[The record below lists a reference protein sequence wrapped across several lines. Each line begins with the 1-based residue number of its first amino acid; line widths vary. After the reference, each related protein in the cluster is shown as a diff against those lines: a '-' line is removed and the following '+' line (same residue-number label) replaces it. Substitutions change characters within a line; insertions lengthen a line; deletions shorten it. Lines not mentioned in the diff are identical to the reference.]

1 MRGSS
6 NLFEGRRS
14 ETNIDQSTSCAVDR
28 QRSAQ
33 NQARLPAVLNPKSH
47 HIYRNT
53 SVLCHCLREVRKTK
67 LDSDSNSAIPAK
79 ATKLFNSSS
88 SLSLSDSS
96 SLTPSMDLSFLFFSA
111 QSHTQLEC
119 VHTLCIH
126 DAESLAFLL

>member
-1 MRGSS
+1 MIWVDFREKMRGSS

-53 SVLCHCLREVRKTK
+53 SVLCHCLGEVRKTK
-67 LDSDSNSAIPAK
+67 LGFQPTFNLIFMCSAI
-79 ATKLFNSSS
+79 
-88 SLSLSDSS
+88 
-96 SLTPSMDLSFLFFSA
+96 
-111 QSHTQLEC
+111 
-119 VHTLCIH
+119 V
-126 DAESLAFLL
+126 